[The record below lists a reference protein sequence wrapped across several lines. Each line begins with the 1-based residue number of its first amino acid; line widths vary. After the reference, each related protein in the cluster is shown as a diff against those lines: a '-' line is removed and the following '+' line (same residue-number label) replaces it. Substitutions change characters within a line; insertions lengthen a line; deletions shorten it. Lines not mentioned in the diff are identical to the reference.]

1 MEQLELATYYVID
14 LLFPVT
20 NFFTFMTQKPILRF
34 MRILFIIW
42 FWMGGQGAPLYA
54 QTSSAQIPSNKIP
67 SARTIYVSHVGNDA
81 WSGTLAEPNAA
92 GTDGPLASPEKA
104 REIIRALNRSDTK
117 TMDQVST
124 PLRVQFREGTYVLA
138 SSLLLEKEDSGTAEQ
153 PIYWEN
159 YPGEAVHFVG
169 GKALGNFMPVRDT
182 QVLARLPEGAR
193 DKVMVS
199 DLKVLGITSFGEV
212 TPRGGPGLE
221 LFFKQQRMPMSRW
234 PNQGWAEIVEVPQQG
249 TLLYEGDKPHVRFDR
264 YVGRHYGRFNYA
276 PENPSRWTHWDD
288 ILLHGYWTWDWF
300 DEYLKIDRIDPE
312 NKEIWVKA
320 PHSNYG
326 YTKAQRFYALN
337 ILEELDQAGEWYLDR
352 REGRLYFWP
361 TDSVVEGS
369 AYVSLLQEPLIILN
383 EVAHVSIRG
392 ITLEYAR
399 GNGVQV
405 NGGAYVELAGVTIRN
420 IGGSG
425 VTLNG
430 GVHHTVQSCTI
441 HDIGGT
447 GVHLSGGDR
456 KTLTPGNHTLINNH
470 IHHYST
476 WVRTYQGAVNVNGVG
491 NRIAHNLI
499 HDAPHLG
506 ILVVGNENIFE
517 YNELHTLAQ
526 QTGDVGAFYI
536 GRDWTQRGNVL
547 RHNYFHHLLG
557 PGLHG
562 VMAVYLDDW
571 ASATQIVGNV
581 FYKAH
586 QAVFI
591 GSGRDNLV
599 QNNLFIESKPSVHVD
614 ARGLSWASYYFDKSN
629 PLYLNTLFDRMDAM
643 NFREPPYSTRYPELL
658 SLYEDEPVQ
667 PKNNRVL
674 HNISLGGTF
683 TNLIEGVDFKRVHFK
698 DNLIA
703 DPIIAT
709 WEKAVGAPR
718 ETYHNGDVTIARE
731 LEGNLI
737 TQNPI
742 GHFDP
747 VKLRFTITAPELVQQ
762 IPFSPIPFEKIGLYI
777 DAYRKEK
784 NR

>member
-1 MEQLELATYYVID
+1 MRNLLAT
-14 LLFPVT
+14 LFVWLWIGT
-20 NFFTFMTQKPILRF
+20 LS
-34 MRILFIIW
+34 
-42 FWMGGQGAPLYA
+42 APLAA
-54 QTSSAQIPSNKIP
+54 Q
-67 SARTIYVSHVGNDA
+67 TIYVSPRGNDA
-81 WSGTLAEPNAA
+81 WSGRLADPNPT

-104 REIIRALNRSDTK
+104 REKMRELIREQLLQTTQAAKK
-117 TMDQVST
+117 TQTDH
-124 PLRVQFREGTYVLA
+124 PALRVQFRGGSYVL
-138 SSLLLEKEDSGTAEQ
+138 SSSFTLEKEDSGTAER

-159 YPGEAVHFVG
+159 YPNESVYLIG
-169 GKALGNFMPVRDT
+169 GKSIGDVTPVSDAQALD
-182 QVLARLPEGAR
+182 RLPPAAR
-193 DKVMVS
+193 DHVRVS
-199 DLKVLGITSFGEV
+199 DLKALGISSYGEI

-221 LFFKQQRMPMSRW
+221 FFVNQKRMPLSRW
-234 PNQGWAEIVEVPQQG
+234 PNQGWAEIVEVPQEG
-249 TLLYEGDKPHVRFDR
+249 TLVYEGDKPHVRFDR
-264 YVGRHYGRFNYA
+264 YVGRHYGRFNYGA
-276 PENPSRWTHWDD
+276 DNPSRWTHTED

-300 DEYLKIDRIDPE
+300 DEYLKIDRIDSVK
-312 NKEIWVKA
+312 KEIWIKR
-320 PHSNYG
+320 PHSIYG

-337 ILEELDQAGEWYLDR
+337 VMEELDLPGEWYLDR
-352 REGRLYFWP
+352 TQGLLYFWP
-361 TDSVVEGS
+361 TDAYTAGS
-369 AYVSLLQEPLIILN
+369 AYVSVLQDPLITLN
-383 EVAHVSIRG
+383 EVSHVAFRG

-399 GNGVQV
+399 GNGVQI
-405 NGGAYVELAGVTIRN
+405 NGGAYVQLAGLTIRN
-420 IGGSG
+420 IGGSA

-456 KTLTPGNHTLINNH
+456 KTLTPGNHTLLNNH

-476 WVRTYQGAVNVNGVG
+476 WVRTYQGAVYVNGVG

-506 ILVVGNENIFE
+506 ILVTGNENIFE

-547 RHNYFHHLLG
+547 RYNYFHHLLG

-571 ASATQIVGNV
+571 ASATQIIGNV

-599 QNNLFIESKPSVHVD
+599 QNNLFVENKPSVHVD

-629 PLYLNTLFDRMDAM
+629 PLYLNTLFDRMEAM
-643 NFREPPYSTRYPELL
+643 NFRQPPYSTRYPELL
-658 SLYEDEPVQ
+658 KLYDDEPVL

-674 HNISLGGTF
+674 NNISLGGTF
-683 TNLIEGVDFKRVHFK
+683 TNLIEGVDFKLVQYK

-703 DPIIAT
+703 DPVLAT

-718 ETYHNGDVTIARE
+718 ETFLNGDPSIARE
-731 LEGNLI
+731 LVGNLI
-737 TQNPI
+737 TQKTI

-747 VKLRFTITAPELVQQ
+747 KALRFTITDAELVQK
-762 IPFSPIPFEKIGLYI
+762 IPFEPIPFDKIGLYL
-777 DAYRKEK
+777 DEYRKEK